1 MSWCCEDPDQMYVCQ
16 IGFGEWIISA
26 YHVRSQRSFMEEF
39 CTFIVLLF
47 DALSEATH
55 DVMHSG
61 HMGNG
66 GGGQMP

>member
-1 MSWCCEDPDQMYVCQ
+1 
-16 IGFGEWIISA
+16 
-26 YHVRSQRSFMEEF
+26 MEEF

-55 DVMHSG
+55 DVMHSS
-61 HMGNG
+61 HRGN